1 MNILYYNQTA
11 VNTYAL
17 INSGTTDHLHIH
29 SIRIP
34 NEVFD
39 CTPWAAVQGVEKVE
53 QCHRFSEVDLALD
66 ATDMP
71 DALMLMGIIQDRLDE
86 LAASERIDQFQ
97 DGWVFPCNI
106 ERTTGRVIHAQ

>member
-17 INSGTTDHLHIH
+17 INSGGTDHLHIH
-29 SIRIP
+29 SIRVP

-39 CTPWAAVQGVEKVE
+39 CTPWAAVHEMEKVE
-53 QCHRFSEVDLALD
+53 HCHRFSDVDLSLD
-66 ATDMP
+66 HDMP
-71 DALMLMGIIQDRLDE
+71 DALMLMAAIQDRLDE
-86 LAASERIDQFQ
+86 LAASERIEQYQ
-97 DGWVFPCNI
+97 DGWLFPCNI